1 MLACSDDVEARHA
14 AFAFFGV
21 AHHGIPGQDPR
32 QALTEQQRPDKLQV
46 YKPS

>member
-1 MLACSDDVEARHA
+1 MRLLPFSVWT
-14 AFAFFGV
+14 
-21 AHHGIPGQDPR
+21 HHGIPGQDPR